1 MTQTRVLIAGFAGGI
16 AMFLWMSL
24 AHMAIS
30 PLATAGISQIK
41 ADEFPLLDALHT
53 TLGNSS
59 GMYIFPSMDLSRPQA
74 DAMKDYDAK
83 LVSNPSGILI
93 YHPPGARSLT
103 PGQLLTEFLA
113 EMLEA
118 MLAIWL
124 LSKTNIT
131 SLAGKIG
138 FVALVGLLASM
149 PTNISYWNWYG
160 FPTTYT
166 IAEMTTQIIAFAL
179 AGTVAAFILRSRNA
193 T

>member
-1 MTQTRVLIAGFAGGI
+1 MTQTRVLIAGLVGGI
-16 AMFLWMSL
+16 AMFFWMSL

-41 ADEFPLLDALHT
+41 TNESAVLDTLRTNLGTSSAMYVFPALDLT
-53 TLGNSS
+53 
-59 GMYIFPSMDLSRPQA
+59 RPQA

-93 YHPPGARSLT
+93 YHPPGAKSLT
-103 PGQLLTEFLA
+103 PGQLITEFLA

-131 SLAGKIG
+131 SLAGRIG
-138 FVALVGLLASM
+138 FVAAAGLLASM

-160 FPTTYT
+160 FPSAYT
-166 IAEMTTQIIAFAL
+166 IAEMATQIIAFSI
-179 AGTVAAFILRSRNA
+179 AGIVAAFILRRANG
-193 T
+193 